1 MKVIFASSEEVGA
14 GNATHLVDGNP
25 NTIWHSAYS
34 VTVAKHPHWVDFDLS
49 KEVSFKGISYLPR
62 TDEAGNGD
70 VKDFSIS
77 VSDEAKTWKE
87 VHKGS
92 FSQKRGT
99 PQQVL
104 FKSPVKARYV
114 RFTALSEQYGQDFAS
129 GAEFGLIAE

>member
-1 MKVIFASSEEVGA
+1 
-14 GNATHLVDGNP
+14 
-25 NTIWHSAYS
+25 
-34 VTVAKHPHWVDFDLS
+34 
-49 KEVSFKGISYLPR
+49 
-62 TDEAGNGD
+62 

-77 VSDEAKTWKE
+77 ISDDAKTWKE

-92 FSQKRGT
+92 FSQNRGT